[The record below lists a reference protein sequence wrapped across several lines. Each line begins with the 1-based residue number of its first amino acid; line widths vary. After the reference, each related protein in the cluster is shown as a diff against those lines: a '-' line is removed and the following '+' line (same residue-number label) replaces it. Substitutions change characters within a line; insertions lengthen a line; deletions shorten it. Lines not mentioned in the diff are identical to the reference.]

1 MKIDESRIV
10 CYISYKYYILYYS
23 RIIQVNSILMAIF
36 EKKKKKR
43 LTITRGT
50 PVLFLQFIN
59 FEGRYPD

>member
-36 EKKKKKR
+36 EKKKKKK
-43 LTITRGT
+43 TNYHKG
-50 PVLFLQFIN
+50 
-59 FEGRYPD
+59 YPGIIFTVH